1 MTIHQSDYANGS
13 KSSPYPSEAGVVCAL
28 RATFSV
34 PTDIAAEDIVELACL
49 PPGCV
54 PVDAIFDSDD
64 LDTNATPT
72 MVWDVGI
79 MSGDWGDADSASA
92 RTCGDEFFDGS
103 TTSQAGGVARTTE
116 KDGLRV
122 AASGSARSV
131 GAKLVTVGAT
141 PAAGTIGLTLFYVSP

>member
-1 MTIHQSDYANGS
+1 MTIRQSDYANGS
-13 KSSPYPSEAGVVCAL
+13 KSSPYPSEAGAVCAL

-34 PTDIAAEDIVELACL
+34 PTDIAAGDIVELACL

-64 LDTNATPT
+64 LDTNGAPT
-72 MVWDVGI
+72 IVWDVGI
-79 MSGDWGDADSASA
+79 MSGDWGDDDSV
-92 RTCGDEFFDGS
+92 RTCGDEFFDGI

-116 KDGLRV
+116 KDGFRV